1 MSEVAAIILAAGRG
15 VRFGPDPKLLAL
27 LDGKPLV
34 RHVAEAAVRSAAKP
48 IIAVTGHRADDVE
61 AAIDVLPI
69 QIIRNSLFAEGLSS
83 SLKAGIAAS
92 PPEAGA
98 VIVLLGDMP
107 FITANLIDE
116 LVSAWQSTGRPAAL
130 IPISDGRRGN
140 PVVLSRM
147 LEDAVRGFQAMREPA
162 ESCAIIR
169 KWWNGRLKAKPSS
182 RMSTRR
188 TRCAA
193 CKPR

>member
-34 RHVAEAAVRSAAKP
+34 RHVAEAAIRSAVKP
-48 IIAVTGHRADDVE
+48 IIAVTGYKADDVE
-61 AAIDVLPI
+61 SAIDALPI
-69 QIIRNSLFAEGLSS
+69 QIIRNPLFAEGLSS
-83 SLKAGIAAS
+83 SLKAGFAAS

-147 LEDAVRGFQAMREPA
+147 LEAAVRELSGDAGAGRILRNHPGVVEWPVESQAILQDIDTHDALR
-162 ESCAIIR
+162 
-169 KWWNGRLKAKPSS
+169 RLQA
-182 RMSTRR
+182 
-188 TRCAA
+188 
-193 CKPR
+193 

>member
-34 RHVAEAAVRSAAKP
+34 RHVAEAAVRSVAKP
-48 IIAVTGHRADDVE
+48 IIAVTGHKADDVE
-61 AAIDVLPI
+61 SAIDALPI
-69 QIIRNSLFAEGLSS
+69 QIIRNPLFAEGLSS
-83 SLKAGIAAS
+83 SLKAGFAAS

-147 LEDAVRGFQAMREPA
+147 LEAAVRELSGDAGAGRILRNHPGVVEWPVESQAILQDIDTHDALR
-162 ESCAIIR
+162 
-169 KWWNGRLKAKPSS
+169 RLQA
-182 RMSTRR
+182 
-188 TRCAA
+188 
-193 CKPR
+193 

>member
-48 IIAVTGHRADDVE
+48 IIAVTGHKADDVE
-61 AAIDVLPI
+61 AAIGPLPI
-69 QIIRNSLFAEGLSS
+69 EIIRNSLFAEGLSS
-83 SLKAGIAAS
+83 SLKAGFAAL

-107 FITANLIDE
+107 FITAQLIDE
-116 LVSAWQSTGRPAAL
+116 LVSAWETTGRPAAL
-130 IPISDGRRGN
+130 IPTSGGRRGN

-147 LEDAVRGFQAMREPA
+147 LEGAVRELSGDAGAGRILRDHPEVVEWPVRSQAILQDIDTQDALR
-162 ESCAIIR
+162 
-169 KWWNGRLKAKPSS
+169 RLQA
-182 RMSTRR
+182 
-188 TRCAA
+188 
-193 CKPR
+193 

>member
-1 MSEVAAIILAAGRG
+1 
-15 VRFGPDPKLLAL
+15 
-27 LDGKPLV
+27 
-34 RHVAEAAVRSAAKP
+34 
-48 IIAVTGHRADDVE
+48 VTGYKADDVE
-61 AAIDVLPI
+61 SAIDALPI

-83 SLKAGIAAS
+83 SLKAGFAAS

-147 LEDAVRGFQAMREPA
+147 LEAAVRELSGDAGAGRILRNHPGVVEWPVESQAILQDIDTHDALR
-162 ESCAIIR
+162 
-169 KWWNGRLKAKPSS
+169 RLQA
-182 RMSTRR
+182 
-188 TRCAA
+188 
-193 CKPR
+193 

>member
-48 IIAVTGHRADDVE
+48 IIAVTGYKADDVE
-61 AAIDVLPI
+61 SAIDALPI

-83 SLKAGIAAS
+83 SLKAGFAAS

-147 LEDAVRGFQAMREPA
+147 LEAAVRELSGDAGAGRILRNHPGVVEWPVESQAILQDIDTHDALR
-162 ESCAIIR
+162 
-169 KWWNGRLKAKPSS
+169 RLQA
-182 RMSTRR
+182 
-188 TRCAA
+188 
-193 CKPR
+193 